1 MPRDSEQLF
10 ADLVKKGDSIM
21 NCIDMMEIP
30 ELRETLN
37 LRAGEEG
44 LMHPIR
50 WIYFADCLQCVKSE
64 YRMESYI
71 HGSEF
76 VVLTNR
82 DLTDDSLKLK
92 ELIAKMQ
99 EYDIAA
105 VGINEGQ
112 ISEEL
117 VQYCDEHRL
126 PLFELPMRFPL
137 VDLSQIICKRLV
149 LEENNKN
156 AEEQLFTSI
165 LDAEHLN
172 KEDVFAQARY
182 LNVDLSGEF
191 RVIEFAFF
199 KERDKDDSFTIGQAI
214 RGIIRTEFSHYLPQN
229 ILTQLQAGTVLALV
243 PAYDVSD
250 KLLKK
255 ILAKI
260 TQLTE
265 KDCATRLVV
274 GVGNSTGYLE
284 DVRVSRNEAAT
295 AIKLANMS
303 GREESVFFYKDQG
316 IYTMISKI
324 TDSRFLDEFVEKN
337 IGKLLRADEVNQGN
351 LCETLEKYIN
361 HNCNAKDT
369 AEAMYIHRNT
379 LNYRLRK
386 IQEILGRQINDID
399 TCLLLKLAFMIRN
412 YRNMQR

>member
-1 MPRDSEQLF
+1 
-10 ADLVKKGDSIM
+10 
-21 NCIDMMEIP
+21 
-30 ELRETLN
+30 
-37 LRAGEEG
+37 
-44 LMHPIR
+44 
-50 WIYFADCLQCVKSE
+50 
-64 YRMESYI
+64 
-71 HGSEF
+71 
-76 VVLTNR
+76 
-82 DLTDDSLKLK
+82 
-92 ELIAKMQ
+92 MQ

-191 RVIEFAFF
+191 RVIEFAFLRNGI
-199 KERDKDDSFTIGQAI
+199 KTIRLRSDKRYVGSFVQSFH
-214 RGIIRTEFSHYLPQN
+214 IICLKN

-284 DVRVSRNEAAT
+284 DVR
-295 AIKLANMS
+295 
-303 GREESVFFYKDQG
+303 
-316 IYTMISKI
+316 
-324 TDSRFLDEFVEKN
+324 
-337 IGKLLRADEVNQGN
+337 
-351 LCETLEKYIN
+351 
-361 HNCNAKDT
+361 
-369 AEAMYIHRNT
+369 
-379 LNYRLRK
+379 
-386 IQEILGRQINDID
+386 
-399 TCLLLKLAFMIRN
+399 
-412 YRNMQR
+412 

>member
-156 AEEQLFTSI
+156 AEEHQ
-165 LDAEHLN
+165 
-172 KEDVFAQARY
+172 
-182 LNVDLSGEF
+182 
-191 RVIEFAFF
+191 
-199 KERDKDDSFTIGQAI
+199 
-214 RGIIRTEFSHYLPQN
+214 
-229 ILTQLQAGTVLALV
+229 
-243 PAYDVSD
+243 
-250 KLLKK
+250 
-255 ILAKI
+255 
-260 TQLTE
+260 
-265 KDCATRLVV
+265 
-274 GVGNSTGYLE
+274 
-284 DVRVSRNEAAT
+284 
-295 AIKLANMS
+295 
-303 GREESVFFYKDQG
+303 
-316 IYTMISKI
+316 IS
-324 TDSRFLDEFVEKN
+324 L
-337 IGKLLRADEVNQGN
+337 
-351 LCETLEKYIN
+351 
-361 HNCNAKDT
+361 
-369 AEAMYIHRNT
+369 
-379 LNYRLRK
+379 RLR
-386 IQEILGRQINDID
+386 QRQP
-399 TCLLLKLAFMIRN
+399 
-412 YRNMQR
+412 Q

>member
-156 AEEQLFTSI
+156 ADA
-165 LDAEHLN
+165 LDAWCW
-172 KEDVFAQARY
+172 V
-182 LNVDLSGEF
+182 
-191 RVIEFAFF
+191 
-199 KERDKDDSFTIGQAI
+199 
-214 RGIIRTEFSHYLPQN
+214 
-229 ILTQLQAGTVLALV
+229 
-243 PAYDVSD
+243 
-250 KLLKK
+250 
-255 ILAKI
+255 
-260 TQLTE
+260 
-265 KDCATRLVV
+265 C
-274 GVGNSTGYLE
+274 
-284 DVRVSRNEAAT
+284 RNEIHEIET
-295 AIKLANMS
+295 I
-303 GREESVFFYKDQG
+303 SVP
-316 IYTMISKI
+316 
-324 TDSRFLDEFVEKN
+324 FLPEHYNVCK
-337 IGKLLRADEVNQGN
+337 AD
-351 LCETLEKYIN
+351 
-361 HNCNAKDT
+361 
-369 AEAMYIHRNT
+369 
-379 LNYRLRK
+379 
-386 IQEILGRQINDID
+386 
-399 TCLLLKLAFMIRN
+399 LLLTDIFHYFPGTSLSNAVSA
-412 YRNMQR
+412 